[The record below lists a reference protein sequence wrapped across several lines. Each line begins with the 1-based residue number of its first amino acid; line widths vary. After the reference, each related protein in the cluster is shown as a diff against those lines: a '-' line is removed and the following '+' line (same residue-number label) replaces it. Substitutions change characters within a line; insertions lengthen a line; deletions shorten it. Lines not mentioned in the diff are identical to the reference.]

1 MLLSQYRLILS
12 ITIQK
17 LTDEKRN
24 LPPLN
29 ALKLFETA
37 AYLNSFSATAE
48 ELGITHGAVSRQFKL
63 LLGNRY
69 LNVRDSAVW
78 QLNML
83 RHLRQKLVQPS
94 TSLVMHQFV
103 LAKLSIQKSSE
114 SMPKQLSQCTD

>member
-1 MLLSQYRLILS
+1 M
-12 ITIQK
+12 QK

-63 LLGNRY
+63 LEKWLGNRY

-114 SMPKQLSQCTD
+114 SMPKQLSRCTD

>member
-1 MLLSQYRLILS
+1 M
-12 ITIQK
+12 QK

-114 SMPKQLSQCTD
+114 SMPKQLSRCTD